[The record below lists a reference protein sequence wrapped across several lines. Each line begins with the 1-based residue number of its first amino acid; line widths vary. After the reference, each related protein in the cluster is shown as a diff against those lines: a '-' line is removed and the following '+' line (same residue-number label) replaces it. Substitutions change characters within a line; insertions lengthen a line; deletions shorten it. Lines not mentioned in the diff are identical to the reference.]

1 MSFGEKKT
9 NNNKEVELKNLMTN
23 VNDQKKQGK
32 ILKKKGS

>member
-9 NNNKEVELKNLMTN
+9 NDNKEVELKNLMTN